1 MFENSLAISSVHA
14 HCGFARN
21 NYVCYNPG
29 MKLRVLTL
37 GFVVVMF
44 LLHVLSGCARTPTG
58 ASRINPREVTFQ
70 ITFDGSINDNYYYYV
85 AIDVNGGSDWPT
97 PVFPGIVTA
106 TGWVTGSVTHFVEY
120 HLHQYTV
127 YRVTNVQP
135 LTVEPI
141 GTPLRS
147 TVPAMGGKI
156 LRFTLDLDQIDAT
169 GDSIDINFITVDQ
182 PFSNTR
188 MLDALGPRGTE
199 FIQLDIRTDRT
210 VTNWDG
216 LSRMEPSN
224 DVLDQNHRYVP
235 SQPNPQSAPLDITD
249 WAITTDV

>member
-1 MFENSLAISSVHA
+1 M
-14 HCGFARN
+14 
-21 NYVCYNPG
+21 NYCVCYNPG
-29 MKLRVLTL
+29 MKLHRLIL
-37 GFVVVMF
+37 SFIVVTF
-44 LLHVLSGCARTPTG
+44 ALQILSGCARTPSG

-85 AIDVNGGSDWPT
+85 AIDVNGGGEWPT
-97 PVFPGIVTA
+97 PVFPGLVTA

-120 HLHQYTV
+120 HLRQYTV

-141 GTPLRS
+141 GSPLRP
-147 TVPAMGGKI
+147 TVPAIGGKT
-156 LRFTLDLDQIDAT
+156 LRFTLDLDQIGAT

-182 PFSNTR
+182 PLSNTR
-188 MLDALGPRGTE
+188 MLDALGPLGTE
-199 FIQLDIRTDRT
+199 FIQLDIRTDKT
-210 VTNWDG
+210 ATNWDG
-216 LSRMEPSN
+216 LSRLEPSN
-224 DVLDQNHRYVP
+224 DVLDQNQRYVP